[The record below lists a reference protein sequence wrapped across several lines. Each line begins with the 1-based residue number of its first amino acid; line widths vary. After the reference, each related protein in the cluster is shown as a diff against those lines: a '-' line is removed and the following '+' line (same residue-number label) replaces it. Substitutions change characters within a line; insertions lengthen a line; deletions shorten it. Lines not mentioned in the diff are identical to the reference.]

1 MSTPSPRLFPNT
13 VAGVL
18 EALEMTFGKG
28 IYADKVV
35 ERLLRQNKKWGS
47 RDRSF
52 VAEHTYEMVRWWG
65 FLWALLEKEPST
77 KRKDLHRL
85 FGVYW
90 LWRGY
95 DLPDWPKFDTI
106 RDFDVQKA
114 SKRLTT
120 IAEKESYATWFDAL
134 AHEQLGEQWP
144 IIAAAMNTPNTVNLR
159 VNTLKSNRSEVAE
172 ALEQAGI
179 KVYDHPVFPEA
190 LCLEGRPKLNNIPAF
205 KQGWFEVQDAGSA
218 QIGHF
223 LNPTPGSTTID
234 ACAGAGGKT
243 LLLGA
248 LMENKGKLVAM
259 DVEGRK
265 LGELKKRT
273 QRSGLS
279 IVETR
284 AWEEPGVLQELEE
297 TADYLLLD
305 VPCSGTGV
313 IKREPDTK
321 WKLAQEHLDRLE
333 EVQADI
339 LHRYPTMLKP
349 GGTLV
354 YATCSILPMENTQQ
368 VELFLKNNPQF
379 TLVEERTVHP
389 AQNNDGFYMAKLK
402 KIN

>member
-134 AHEQLGEQWP
+134 AHEQLGEHWP

-368 VELFLKNNPQF
+368 VELFLKNNPHF

-402 KIN
+402 KMN